1 MPPIS
6 PIARKRNPS
15 GICRNE
21 IGPPPLVKIRST
33 DEPIKKVHSVARNG
47 LIRSPTIIAA
57 LNSPTSTPPETP
69 ARHAAAQPAPKV
81 RIATTAKAAPKSSAM
96 PTDRSIPP
104 LAATRVMP
112 SATISA
118 PWTRP
123 VQKMFTPTV
132 LKPTEI
138 AVTSTAPITAPH
150 IVTTRR
156 GESAAPRKVASTISI
171 IRFSSLPGVL
181 PEPRASRKNEAAK
194 PDSAA
199 GTKLWAIRRRTLSP
213 AVSAAS
219 RLPPAA

>member
-104 LAATRVMP
+104 LATTSVMP
-112 SATISA
+112 SATIS
-118 PWTRP
+118 
-123 VQKMFTPTV
+123 
-132 LKPTEI
+132 
-138 AVTSTAPITAPH
+138 STA
-150 IVTTRR
+150 
-156 GESAAPRKVASTISI
+156 EFSTMLS
-171 IRFSSLPGVL
+171 RF
-181 PEPRASRKNEAAK
+181 RASRKTGFHSAK
-194 PDSAA
+194 NTANSASTA
-199 GTKLWAIRRRTLSP
+199 GKPAIRAIR
-213 AVSAAS
+213 AS
-219 RLPPAA
+219 RAPGRAGGRAPAPAGACPGPLITPLPGPVIAAPCPRSPNRPPRRRSARP